1 MKGGSFIEPS
11 KRLQFGDVISGSTS
25 SSRKPAKEGDK
36 TYSKAVALPEGA
48 TTDKS
53 SRIVYDSNGK
63 RIGRRVAA
71 STPKYVPDVRNA
83 GSTSKQAADYIN
95 RSRGKTKAEMAGTT
109 GGSSSAGQKDEV
121 QAKKEA
127 YNKLDREE
135 EMRKS
140 VSRGHVYPKNP
151 TVKNPTAKKPTAK
164 KPEPLKELESRKAA
178 PIAQK
183 PESTKKQGIQTRP
196 SAPAAPKKPESS
208 EGSGNKRIDRI
219 KRRAEKK
226 VSRIQDRRSKKE
238 NVKAAKAGARAM
250 IREAKGKPAKMQQG
264 DFKDTSTNVD
274 FGKPSEMSPKDARK
288 NARAQTKAVNKQ
300 YRKNVKAGLEKP
312 VTPAIGNIRKKGG
325 LMDRRKRK

>member
-71 STPKYVPDVRNA
+71 STPKYVPDERNA
-83 GSTSKQAADYIN
+83 GSTSKQAADHIN
-95 RSRGKTKAEMAGTT
+95 RSRGKTKAEMEREKNSGKSPAPRQ
-109 GGSSSAGQKDEV
+109 SAEPDGPPSPSRPSTSTPK
-121 QAKKEA
+121 
-127 YNKLDREE
+127 
-135 EMRKS
+135 RKAS
-140 VSRGHVYPKNP
+140 
-151 TVKNPTAKKPTAK
+151 TPTAKPPMA
-164 KPEPLKELESRKAA
+164 KAA
-178 PIAQK
+178 PLQRKETKSVEGPAV
-183 PESTKKQGIQTRP
+183 KKQGIQTRP
-196 SAPAAPKKPESS
+196 SAPAAPKKPEAS

-238 NVKAAKAGARAM
+238 NVKAARAGARAI
-250 IREAKGKPAKMQQG
+250 IREAKGKPVKMQQG
-264 DFKDTSTNVD
+264 YFKDTST
-274 FGKPSEMSPKDARK
+274 
-288 NARAQTKAVNKQ
+288 
-300 YRKNVKAGLEKP
+300 
-312 VTPAIGNIRKKGG
+312 
-325 LMDRRKRK
+325 